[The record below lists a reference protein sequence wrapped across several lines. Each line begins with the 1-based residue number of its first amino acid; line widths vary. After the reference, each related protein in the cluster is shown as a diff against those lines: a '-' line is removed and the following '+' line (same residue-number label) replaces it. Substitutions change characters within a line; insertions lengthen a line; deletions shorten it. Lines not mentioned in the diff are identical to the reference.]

1 MEKVILIV
9 DDSRSLRMAVA
20 DVLKEHGYDIVEATD
35 GRDGIGKLDG
45 RKYNLII
52 SDYNMPHMNGL
63 EFVAACRNIEQYK
76 YTPIIMMTTE
86 SDDEKK
92 KLGKNFG
99 VRIWMKKPFVPDIL
113 LNTVSVIVLP

>member
-1 MEKVILIV
+1 MGKVILIV
-9 DDSRSLRMAVA
+9 DDSRSIRMAVG
-20 DVLKEHGYDIVEATD
+20 DVLKEQGYDIVEATD

-63 EFVAACRNIEQYK
+63 EFVAACRSVEQYK

-92 KLGKNFG
+92 RIGKDFG

-113 LNTVSVIVLP
+113 LNTVSVIILP